1 MATAVAA
8 KPDTG
13 QTLNSLIGVSKPKA
27 SDQTEDRFLK
37 LLVTQMQN
45 QDPLNPMDNAQVTSQ
60 IAQIN
65 TVNGIEKLNSAFAGF
80 SASVLSTQA
89 LQATGLIGHGVLA
102 NGNSMQL
109 ANGHAIGGVALTE
122 PVDDLVVTI
131 TSVSGQTMRTMHL
144 GAQDAASMVF
154 DWDGTGD
161 AGGTAAPGKYLFKV
175 SATRG
180 NQNIDVTPLAF
191 GTVGSV
197 GINGSTLTLDTD
209 TLGSVAV
216 SDIKRII

>member
-13 QTLNSLIGVSKPKA
+13 QTLNSLINVSKPKA
-27 SDQTEDRFLK
+27 SNQTEDRFLK

-65 TVNGIEKLNSAFAGF
+65 TVNGIEKLNDAFSGF
-80 SASVLSTQA
+80 SASVLATQA

-102 NGNSMQL
+102 DGNSMKL
-109 ANGHAIGGVALTE
+109 DKGHAIGGAALSE

-131 TSVSGQTMRTMHL
+131 TSASGQTMRTMHL
-144 GAQDAASMVF
+144 GARDAGSTVF

-197 GINGSTLTLDTD
+197 GINGSRLTLDTD